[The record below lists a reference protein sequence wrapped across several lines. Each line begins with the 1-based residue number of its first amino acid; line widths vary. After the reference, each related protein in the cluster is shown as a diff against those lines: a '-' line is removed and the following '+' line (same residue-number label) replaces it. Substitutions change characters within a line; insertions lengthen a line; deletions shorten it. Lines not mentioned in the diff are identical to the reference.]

1 VLAGAAVFA
10 VAWAAYQPTHV
21 LRLRVDPAGQSNA
34 LLEAMAVGTPVVARA
49 CAGNVCLLAPSADDT
64 TLPAARPPLLS
75 DGAGAGCA
83 GGGVDT
89 AGVAAGAD
97 VRSLPGLAGWLVDT
111 PEQLVA
117 ACQGIVRSRWRD
129 EAGCGSEGVAST
141 DALAA
146 SVRERVAA
154 GDRLVATRFSERAER
169 EAWVALMSE
178 V

>member
-1 VLAGAAVFA
+1 V
-10 VAWAAYQPTHV
+10 WAAYQPAHHHA
-21 LRLRVDPAGQSNA
+21 LRVDPAGQSNA

-64 TLPAARPPLLS
+64 TLPAARPLVLS

-83 GGGVDT
+83 GGVDT
-89 AGVAAGAD
+89 VGVAAGAD

-169 EAWVALMSE
+169 DAWVALMSE